1 MQQPQ
6 KPNES
11 FLNMLNLPDN
21 QRISRIVVALR
32 KAAKKFD
39 DPSVTMVSKRWHD
52 PFRVL
57 ISCMLS
63 QRTKD
68 TTTIPAS
75 ERLFALANRP
85 QDFLTLSARKIEK
98 VIFPVGFYRT
108 KAKSIKSVCK
118 VLVNKFRSKVPGDID
133 TLLTLQGVGRK
144 TANLVLTEG
153 FGKLGICV
161 DTHVHRISN
170 RLGYVKTKTPEETE
184 MALRKK
190 LPKCFWIE
198 YNALLVVWGQNI
210 CKPISPMCSQCCI
223 LKWCPQEGVS
233 AKR

>member
-1 MQQPQ
+1 MTDNARIQ
-6 KPNES
+6 K
-11 FLNMLNLPDN
+11 
-21 QRISRIVVALR
+21 IVIALR
-32 KAAKKFD
+32 KAASKFD

-75 ERLFALANRP
+75 ERLFALADRP
-85 QDFLTLSARKIEK
+85 REFLKLHVKTIEK
-98 VIFPVGFYRT
+98 AIFPVGFYRT
-108 KAKSIKSVCK
+108 KAKNIKNVCQVLMRQFGGRVPNSIDV
-118 VLVNKFRSKVPGDID
+118 
-133 TLLTLQGVGRK
+133 LLTFQGVGRK

-170 RLGYVKTKTPEETE
+170 RLGYVQTQTPEETE

-190 LPKCFWIE
+190 LPKRFWIE

-210 CKPISPMCSQCCI
+210 CKPISPFCSRCVI
-223 LKWCPQEGVS
+223 SAFCPQKGVTT
-233 AKR
+233 RR